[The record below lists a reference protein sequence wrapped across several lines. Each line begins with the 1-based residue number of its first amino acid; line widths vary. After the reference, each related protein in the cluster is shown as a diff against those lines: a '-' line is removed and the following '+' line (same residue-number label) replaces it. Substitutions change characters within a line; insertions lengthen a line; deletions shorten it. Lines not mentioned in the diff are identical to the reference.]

1 MTAEE
6 PDRIRGTDRQ
16 DGSSAASRFWQ
27 NCERYHDLAERFAR
41 DIAVVHPGEIS
52 GRLRSCPW
60 KTECDGYCRTTVVY
74 YDHVPN
80 SRRGENVLR

>member
-16 DGSSAASRFWQ
+16 DGSSAASRFWR
-27 NCERYHDLAERFAR
+27 NCDRYHDLAERFTR

-60 KTECDGYCRTTVVY
+60 KTPCDGYCRTTVVY
-74 YDHVPN
+74 YEHVPN